1 MATTSLITG
10 ASSGLGAEYA
20 RQLARRGD
28 HLVLIAR
35 DAARLEQLASEL
47 ERAGAGRVEIL
58 SADLS
63 SPGGIAA
70 VVGRLSDPARP
81 VDALINSAG
90 FGLPLDFEQNDI
102 EDEARHLRLHV
113 EVPMRLMHAA
123 LPGMLQRRSGAILNI
138 SSAAAVMPRSTYAAA
153 KSWQVMFS
161 RWAGAHYRSRGVT
174 VTAVC
179 PGFTHTDFHARLGL
193 AKGEEGI
200 PDWLW
205 LDAPRVV
212 EESLRDVARG
222 KSLSVPSKR
231 YKAIYTAARL
241 APTGLM
247 ARLAARGR

>member
-1 MATTSLITG
+1 MTTTSLITG

-28 HLVLIAR
+28 RLVLVAR
-35 DAARLEQLASEL
+35 DAARLEQFAAELRSAGASETEVL
-47 ERAGAGRVEIL
+47 P
-58 SADLS
+58 ADLS

-70 VVGRLSDPARP
+70 VVGRLADPAQP
-81 VDALINSAG
+81 VDQLINSAG
-90 FGLPLDFEQNDI
+90 FGLPLAFETNDI
-102 EDEARHLRLHV
+102 EDEARHLRLHA

-123 LPGMLQRRSGAILNI
+123 LPGMLELGRGRILNI
-138 SSAAAVMPRSTYAAA
+138 SSVAAAMPRSTYSAA
-153 KSWQVMFS
+153 KSWQVVFS
-161 RWAGAHYRSRGVT
+161 RWAHARYGPRGVT

-193 AKGEEGI
+193 PKGEEGI

-222 KSLSVPSKR
+222 KPVSVPSKR
-231 YKAIYTAARL
+231 YTAIWAAAR
-241 APTGLM
+241 LM